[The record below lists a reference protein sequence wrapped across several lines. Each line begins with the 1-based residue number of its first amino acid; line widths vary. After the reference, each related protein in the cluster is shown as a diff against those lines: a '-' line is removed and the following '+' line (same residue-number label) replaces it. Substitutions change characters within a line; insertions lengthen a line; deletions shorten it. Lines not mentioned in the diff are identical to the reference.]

1 MPFPP
6 PTFGGDRIK
15 LLGKKIKWGRRE
27 GEGRGEGEGKREEG
41 RKGREWKEKGQV
53 EKWEGGERYQ
63 VSGNPCMPMKN
74 NLKTEEISNFLGH
87 FDFRF
92 PKIGC

>member
-53 EKWEGGERYQ
+53 EKWEDGEGSSNWQHLYAH
-63 VSGNPCMPMKN
+63 
-74 NLKTEEISNFLGH
+74 EEQFEN
-87 FDFRF
+87 
-92 PKIGC
+92 